1 MYIISTNRKQM
12 ESIDSIDTINW
23 ESLPIPVPENV
34 KTYGIDTQQS
44 IFTYLS
50 QLTPLE
56 QKAYIIASNHLGT
69 SFHILRSIGYTQWIK
84 KQK

>member
-1 MYIISTNRKQM
+1 M
-12 ESIDSIDTINW
+12 ESTDSINTINW
-23 ESLPIPVPENV
+23 ESLAIPVPENV
-34 KTYGIDTQQS
+34 KTYSLETQQS
-44 IFTYLS
+44 IFSYLS

-69 SFHILRSIGYTQWIK
+69 SFHILRSIGYTQWLK